1 MTITLRRA
9 TIDDADAVRRIYLG
23 PRAIWGTN
31 QIPYQSAD
39 YWRKRLETADGVI
52 HLLAC
57 DESDVV
63 GMIGLHNNPH
73 SPRRRHAGQIG
84 MAVRDDWQ
92 GKGVGT
98 LLMQAVVDLA
108 DRWLNL
114 RRLELDVYT
123 DNEAALRLYK
133 KFSFEIEGTS
143 IDFAYRDGQFVDS
156 YHMARL
162 RR

>member
-9 TIDDADAVRRIYLG
+9 TLNDAVAVRGIFVG
-23 PRAIWGTN
+23 PRAVWGTN

-39 YWRKRLETADGVI
+39 FWRKRLEPTDGVI
-52 HLLAC
+52 NLLAC
-57 DESDVV
+57 LEDDVI
-63 GMIGLHNNPH
+63 GHIGLHTNPG
-73 SPRRRHAGQIG
+73 SPRRRHVGQIG

-98 LLMQAVVDLA
+98 LLMQAVIDLA

-114 RRLELDVYT
+114 RRLELEVYV
-123 DNEAALRLYK
+123 DNEPALRLYK
-133 KFSFEIEGTS
+133 KFGFEIEGTL
-143 IDFAYRDGQFVDS
+143 IDYAFRDGQFVDS
-156 YHMARL
+156 YAMARV

>member
-1 MTITLRRA
+1 MTITIRRA
-9 TIDDADAVRRIYLG
+9 TVDDADAVRRIYLG

-39 YWRKRLETADGVI
+39 YWRKRLDDAGAI
-52 HLLAC
+52 QLLAC
-57 DESDVV
+57 VEDDVI
-63 GMIGLHNNPH
+63 GMIGLHNNAN
-73 SPRRRHAGQIG
+73 SPRRRHSGQIG

-92 GKGVGT
+92 GQGVGT

-114 RRLELDVYT
+114 RRLELEVYT
-123 DNEAALRLYK
+123 DNEPALRLYQ
-133 KFSFEIEGTS
+133 KFGFQIEGTLM
-143 IDFAYRDGQFVDS
+143 DYAFRDGQFVDS
-156 YHMARL
+156 YNMARL